1 MPLATE
7 VNLIANI
14 FNIKNIMISIGIKAK
29 FSLWEIYFSIIL
41 KYDCQMVFLFYVNIL
56 YCFIHI
62 INKHQQIFLISN
74 EEKWHID
81 EY

>member
-14 FNIKNIMISIGIKAK
+14 FNTKNIMISIGIKAK

-41 KYDCQMVFLFYVNIL
+41 KYDCQMVFFILCKYFILFYS
-56 YCFIHI
+56 YY
-62 INKHQQIFLISN
+62 K
-74 EEKWHID
+74 
-81 EY
+81 

>member
-41 KYDCQMVFLFYVNIL
+41 KYDCQMVFFLCKYFILFYS
-56 YCFIHI
+56 YY
-62 INKHQQIFLISN
+62 K
-74 EEKWHID
+74 
-81 EY
+81 

>member
-41 KYDCQMVFLFYVNIL
+41 KYDRQMVFFILCKYFILFYS
-56 YCFIHI
+56 YY
-62 INKHQQIFLISN
+62 K
-74 EEKWHID
+74 
-81 EY
+81 